1 MFYNFCSIHSQVKI
15 MPHNRN
21 GETQKAT
28 LSQFHAALSRLRHYD
43 NYADIGINVTVQAI
57 STGPADMRNCL
68 ITSSILL
75 IIIIAKR
82 NWLRK
87 WEQLTCVT

>member
-28 LSQFHAALSRLRHYD
+28 LSQFHAALSRLRHYGF
-43 NYADIGINVTVQAI
+43 YADIGIIVTESGI
-57 STGPADMRNCL
+57 SAGLADMKSFT
-68 ITSSILL
+68 ITNSIPRIVMHWKNLWP
-75 IIIIAKR
+75 R
-82 NWLRK
+82 
-87 WEQLTCVT
+87 WELPTSAI